1 MNWTDIINAY
11 GFPIMCVCC
20 LGWYVNKL
28 TQDFRQ
34 TVEKLTA
41 THSDEVNGL
50 REAIEKLAEKIK

>member
-1 MNWTDIINAY
+1 MNWTEIINAY
-11 GFPIMCVCC
+11 GFPIMCVFC

-41 THSDEVNGL
+41 THTEEVNGL
-50 REAIEKLAEKIK
+50 REAIEKLADKIK

>member
-1 MNWTDIINAY
+1 MNYVDVLTNF
-11 GFPIMCVCC
+11 GFPIMCVVC

-28 TQDFRQ
+28 TQDFRA